1 MASSAIC
8 GTDKAVKTRLIGV
21 NFNLFQKKTT
31 MKVFLIYLL
40 IINLISAGLF
50 IFDKISAKKNG
61 KRVAEISLHL
71 MELLGGV
78 FAIIVLMYAVRHK
91 NRKFK
96 YFIFTYLILILW
108 IAAFLMIRFELY
120 RLANL

>member
-1 MASSAIC
+1 M
-8 GTDKAVKTRLIGV
+8 KT
-21 NFNLFQKKTT
+21 
-31 MKVFLIYLL
+31 FLIYLL

-50 IFDKISAKKNG
+50 IFDKISAEKNG

-78 FAIIVLMYAVRHK
+78 FAIIVLMYAIRHK

-96 YFIFTYLILILW
+96 YFVFTYLILILW